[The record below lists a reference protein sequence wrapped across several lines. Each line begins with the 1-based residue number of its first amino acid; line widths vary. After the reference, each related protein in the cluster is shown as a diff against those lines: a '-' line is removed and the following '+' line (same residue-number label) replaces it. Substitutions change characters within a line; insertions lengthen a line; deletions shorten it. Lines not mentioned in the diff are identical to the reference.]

1 MQTDQ
6 TITTPVIKIV
16 TEFSDLI
23 VSFWVQMIEQG
34 RFEIPFKG
42 NSEMNDLANMIRFT
56 QTAEDK
62 KIFSTEQI
70 DLLKKQT
77 KEVVETELA
86 KGRRLHGYTAYAS
99 PMGYLKQIFEGI
111 DVPHGR
117 FPFEMATIIFQNEE
131 HYRESLESVSERCG
145 GTKGIE
151 KIMATYP
158 HGCAVFCKRASGDY
172 WHIVTGIDLDKIN
185 LIALAPMF
193 FIRISAHSK
202 KIEHPIREKVEA
214 SKDILQNAEKL
225 SNKLYNEEDVDK
237 NEIEIVRK
245 TLQEMHSLLIDR
257 KIERNHHYLVILDSV
272 ESLIT
277 AFS

>member
-6 TITTPVIKIV
+6 ITTTPVIKTV

-34 RFEIPFKG
+34 HFEMPFKG
-42 NSEMNDLANMIRFT
+42 NSKMDELANMIRFT
-56 QTAEDK
+56 KTSEDK

-86 KGRRLHGYTAYAS
+86 KRRRLHGYTTYAS

-145 GTKGIE
+145 GKEGVE

-158 HGCAVFCKRASGDY
+158 HDCAVFCKRASGDY
-172 WHIVTGIDLDKIN
+172 WHIVTGIDLHKIN

-237 NEIEIVRK
+237 NEIDTTLK
-245 TLQEMHSLLIDR
+245 TLQEMRSLLIDR
-257 KIERNHHYLVILDSV
+257 KIERNHHYLMILDSV
-272 ESLIT
+272 ENLIT